1 MSVLGR
7 LWRDHRIALLAFVA
21 AVFITL
27 FFAVR
32 LVISGVYWADP
43 THRDQVPEGWMTPG
57 YVARS
62 WHIPRG
68 ALLAELN
75 LPPTSNRPHS
85 FEEIAETRGVPLSQV
100 LGEVSAAIAVLR
112 AKAPVE

>member
-1 MSVLGR
+1 MRPLAR

-57 YVARS
+57 YVAHS
-62 WHIPRG
+62 WHVPRDR
-68 ALLAELN
+68 LIEILD
-75 LPPTSNRPHS
+75 LPRKPDHPMS
-85 FEEIAETRGVPLSQV
+85 FREIAEGRGLPLSDF
-100 LGEVSAAIAVLR
+100 LSEVSGALVTL
-112 AKAPVE
+112 KAEAPKP

>member
-1 MSVLGR
+1 MR
-7 LWRDHRIALLAFVA
+7 FVP
-21 AVFITL
+21 
-27 FFAVR
+27 FAVYR
-32 LVISGVYWADP
+32 TDP
-43 THRDQVPEGWMTPG
+43 AQRNQVPEGWMTPG

-68 ALLAELN
+68 ALLAELK
-75 LPPTSNRPHS
+75 LPPTSDRPHS
-85 FEEIAETRGVPLSQV
+85 FGEIAVARDVPSSQV